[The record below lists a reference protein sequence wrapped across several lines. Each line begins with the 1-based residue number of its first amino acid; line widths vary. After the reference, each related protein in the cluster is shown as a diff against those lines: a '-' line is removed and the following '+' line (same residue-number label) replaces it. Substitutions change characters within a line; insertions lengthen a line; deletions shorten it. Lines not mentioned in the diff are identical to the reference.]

1 MGERL
6 IPITVEEWWHRVRS
20 RPCRTAS
27 GGYWPS
33 RFIETYEYQCR
44 ASEFLQPNVFLVRF
58 TNREGSDTVSEG
70 HPTATAIT
78 VVEFAKNP
86 TFVQKLLT
94 KPDGENPPWD
104 KGLPILSAELLVHHC
119 KGCNRLVVIDG
130 VHRLVA
136 IASRAIDAELYVTE
150 LLGEEWPQ
158 AMPDMRHI
166 CKCKN
171 SIPAPAK

>member
-1 MGERL
+1 MEA
-6 IPITVEEWWHRVRS
+6 IPIPVCEWWRRVQTKG
-20 RPCRTAS
+20 RTAS
-27 GGYWPS
+27 RHYWPTKL
-33 RFIETYEYQCR
+33 IATYEYQCR
-44 ASEFLQPNVFLVRF
+44 VSEFLQPNVFLVRF
-58 TNREGSDTVSEG
+58 TDPEGSEPASDG
-70 HPTATAIT
+70 DPTATAIT
-78 VVEFAKNP
+78 VVDFAKNP
-86 TFVQKLLT
+86 IFVQKLLT

-104 KGLPILSAELLVHHC
+104 KGLPILSAQLLVHHC
-119 KGCNRLVVIDG
+119 NGCKRLVVIDG

-171 SIPAPAK
+171 SIPAPT